1 MFDVSSINQPEMSF
15 VFSECETEDVDIPAE
30 GCLGFSQVEIID
42 ASERTPSV
50 IEILAAVAL
59 APMIAVP
66 AADQPAAL
74 TSAELSTLHELTD
87 LALTE
92 IKTRAGE
99 VTAHDLEVIPEEP
112 NDITLQEE
120 FLIDLK
126 NLPPP
131 PALDDMSTDYIIE
144 NLILKPPDEIV
155 ELVTYIPIVEPPP
168 EIEQETVESEQ
179 TNAKAIALQAGT
191 SSVGEA
197 SQLLDTTHSREQTV
211 LHESIAIEENQSVD
225 EIKSNLAQVVEGNS
239 MSLGIEKPAITE
251 EIPEMLE
258 VQQKVINERWSSGD
272 KNEGFQPE
280 TVIKTNAK
288 VAKEDLTSSDIIAIE
303 TSEAILAKVEAEHLL
318 AEEKRDRS
326 SGERISVLQ
335 PESIVEI
342 EAAVASPDTNN
353 SPSFETKEDGENV
366 AQKDGST
373 DPTKSNL
380 QPESVV
386 ETETQVAKKDLTSS
400 HIIEIATTEESSAI
414 LDVKDTVGQ
423 ETQDPSSEETKSDLQ
438 PESLVG
444 TEKEVA
450 EKDLTLPDV
459 NGPPTS
465 ETTPVTPDVKDTV
478 AKDKQDRFS
487 EETKSDF
494 QPEFVVKDETEVAET
509 DLASPNLNELASNEA
524 IPLAENTVAQHKQDR
539 SSDKTDSQLE
549 SVAKTVIE
557 VTEKDLT
564 SSNIKET
571 ATSEAIPATL
581 EVEDTVAHKTQD
593 RSSDETKSNLQAES
607 VVKTETEAG
616 EKDLTSSDINEPATS
631 KGTPPALD
639 AEDMVGQET
648 QDGSS
653 DETISDIQPES
664 VVKTETE
671 VSDKDLTSSDINEP
685 ESSEPNPV
693 TLEVEDVVA
702 QQKQDRSSDETKSDI
717 RPDSIA
723 KTETEVAQKDLTS
736 SVINEP
742 ASCEATPPTLDAEDT
757 VAQEAQDQASDKTK
771 SNIEAE
777 SVVKAETEVSD
788 KDFISSNI
796 NEPESTV
803 TIPVTLEVEDV
814 VAQQKQDRFSDEMK
828 SDIQSDSI
836 AKTETEV
843 VQKDLT
849 SSDISEPATSEATP
863 PTVDV
868 EAAAAQEKQG
878 RSSDEANLQ
887 PEFVT
892 KTETEVAEKDLTSSD
907 VNELATSE
915 ATEATSDA
923 EGTVAQETQDR
934 SSDET
939 ISDIQPESVLKT
951 ETEVSDKDLTSSDIN
966 EPESSEPI
974 PVTLEV
980 EDMIAQQKQ
989 DRSSDEMKSDIQS
1002 DSIAKTETE
1011 IAQKD
1016 LTSSD
1021 ISEPATSKA
1030 TPPTVDVEAAAAQ
1043 EKQDR
1048 SSDETK
1054 LQPEFV
1060 TKTETEVAEKDLT
1073 SSDVNELPTSEATP
1087 ATLDV
1092 GDTAAQETQDQS
1104 SDERKPDLKP
1114 AVIARAKVISSDV
1127 NNSVT
1132 SETTPATV
1140 EVKSTVEHEEH
1151 VESSD
1156 ETRSDLRLEST
1167 QQTEQKIG
1175 EEYIT
1180 SMGLSGQDKLLE
1192 SISDISVQ
1200 ALELIREEPKLDES
1214 NIASD
1219 LESSEIPILEPPA
1232 GFNEECETN
1241 IAVEEKETNESNVE
1255 KIIKENEEKAS
1266 SEKLLFN
1273 MEEKVKSSETIHST
1287 INQLIST
1294 ENELTFTEKKEA
1306 FEIEQSR
1313 AKTNLN
1319 LHEEL
1324 FSVAEQ
1330 DENLSIKKSRH
1341 PSLGVIECQPTII
1354 ETFAISF
1361 EESTDNA
1368 FTDATTDDNLSRET
1382 SSCSFV
1388 ATQRAKGNEDLE
1400 ESAALKAQDHST
1412 ALSTQHTPQEV
1423 LEKSKAL
1430 IGKPEEESKSSEKE
1444 AMVLLGPLPHEGSK
1458 VGEEAIN
1465 AQNPSTENQQL
1476 NADAQ
1481 VTVEEQSH
1489 EERNVNIEMNAN
1501 SPSPSQ
1507 DEVIPPPVAF
1517 ESEYILTNQSCET
1530 SAENAVKTVNLLA
1543 ENSAIK
1549 NESIPDNI
1557 ESSQASIT
1565 KFETNP
1571 ENLKVIEEKAEES
1584 SQFPQ
1589 EKTIVE
1595 EQAGKLDSTAVS
1607 TEIVVV
1613 PIVDSTMPD
1622 TSQKAATTSTIKS
1635 NEIIPSAD
1643 INSTKEG
1650 HETRQPSEILPCVG
1664 ADIQKNVL
1672 SDSPNISVVVP
1683 AREATTIAS
1692 HVTTPSTEINSASV
1706 NRETSQPAETSPS
1719 AEAVLHKT
1727 VLTDTPDTSVI
1738 ATQDPDTNSA
1748 CNETNRSNEVTSANE
1763 GQKIIQPSGIEKIGN
1778 DENISIALDPEI
1790 IQSCPSLPGLVALNG
1805 TAITEDNVTEPKE
1818 NVLISICNEKIKD
1831 SANSGEEEFVRSTEP
1846 LSTSIKIAIQE
1857 EILTQQGEKTDENSA
1872 NISSIESSEATTLT
1886 SVINVAG
1893 KQTECKNDPIESEIP
1908 TVCCQSSTEPASI
1921 VKDEKTP
1928 IPAKEEIDSTKHLP
1942 KTSSEET
1949 VVSSSELSNSS
1960 ATSVNVEESVV
1971 SETIVNA
1978 FATSNLRALDLEKSS
1993 VEQLST
1999 KKEPQTSLEHAS
2011 MDAIEI
2017 GSANLSKEQA
2027 PEIPIQEQHTLMK
2040 SEISTM
2046 ALIDSGKEHVPDV
2059 LIQEEY
2065 EIQISETPLVDT
2077 SKEQVSEEL
2086 IQGQHTQVKSELNH
2100 EDPKLTV
2107 LTKQETLTFD
2117 QTVSEK
2123 SRMEIIPENITTNVA
2138 HVSLL
2143 QTLNQEH
2150 LETSS
2155 ATTCGNELRDP
2166 SDVINQGQK
2175 SLSQN
2180 QRFDSAEEN
2189 LIKSSIPSADEIL
2202 RKSSDETNENIA
2214 AFTADRAA
2222 IPVQKLDTVKD
2233 ILLSA
2238 EPSVI
2243 AEDLAT
2249 KISEIKLTQTA
2260 TILKEEQS
2268 LQISPKLTMIN
2279 EENSEIAM
2287 GYTIAEISDQPSR
2300 NNALVSENIF
2310 EVGKAE
2316 QSIEAV
2322 TAPNL
2327 EKHYASEEQA
2337 TQNLKEIDIPSG
2349 STESEQK
2356 ELKAPADSIEL
2367 KQEPVVLTICEA
2379 ATNQPLTGLLSQ
2391 FTTDSNTIESVDAID
2406 IIAPPIMFATPDTVT
2421 NKVVEPEKPVN
2432 VPSAPIASNK
2442 FNTKPL
2448 EENALACLSD
2458 SYTIVEPIKVRNSSL
2473 EAKEAHLSTE
2483 STATSTTSDKT
2494 VIEVL
2499 NVKPQQAVE
2508 ACHSIPNEVKKSSV
2522 LDREPAQ
2529 LVTATSY
2536 NLPMSSQ
2543 KLLTNSNPA
2552 ENLNKYRFL
2561 TDVVVSDQLET
2572 VSNGTIKSNE
2582 STEHLY
2588 NINDSGIEA
2597 IVSLENQSQSNLNLV
2612 TISTKVTLETD
2623 KKTFSET
2630 NLKFGVKEKI
2640 FCEEK
2645 KLRIESEK
2653 LLTESYRDSITT
2665 LKPIKAEDIPLMN
2678 RTNVSEEKEE
2688 LDSTLAKE
2696 QLQISATG
2704 SKDIVKKIRDSDSVD
2719 FIASDS
2725 SKSDPLPAKENIQEL
2740 IANALRETAELKS
2753 SSHTST
2759 HITVDVEKE
2768 VSECTITGPEHRP
2781 TSLIN
2786 EETISLAEKNFS
2798 ELTITNRNE
2807 KLAPSSEILEAK
2819 KESLQ
2824 TSASEVLLKPDLNIH
2839 EATAENFV
2847 ERISVVSEIPTLV
2860 SEVLLATGLNV
2871 VRSCKIK
2878 MENFSANQAPI
2889 LASEEP
2895 LAPDINISRNTAP
2908 ETILTTPGQEVSILN
2923 SEALLATGLN
2933 VAKTFASK
2941 PVEENSS
2948 VREIPFR
2955 TSEAFF
2961 APELNVSQT
2970 IAAKTV
2976 NETSSMKEV
2985 SIVNSEVLLCAEL
2998 NISQT
3003 VASEKK
3009 DKTGELPILASE
3021 VRLSPELNGSQTI
3034 ASMPEISC
3042 AEKPNLEEN
3051 NSEIIVTKVE
3061 DTNLAVKKNSLTQIL
3076 SKTES
3081 IDKPDNISMSSFQ
3094 EGENGNKNSSKAH
3107 EKLND
3112 ISPTELRKVASVSPV
3127 AEVDITG
3134 TPITSTEHKPC
3145 VKFKENLTEFAVS
3158 ICNEAESTSSVESQP
3173 ECKVTELNTPN
3184 NLHLLRAVKEKS
3196 IWNEVSAKTDSLSE
3210 STETMEEGLGSTIIK
3225 VTNLVISDNED
3236 VSKSNSLVVDKSEN
3250 VAVDPPEIKASIDSA
3265 ILSQSSTKANV
3276 MNELKTTLATTILQE
3291 SRNESQNQL
3300 KAKGEEIDEKINET
3314 ETKELKTSTSEVLDQ
3329 VTNTYENSQDTF
3341 QAKLQNENSS
3351 TFIEN
3356 KDSEPMLAAVD
3367 PDLCDD
3373 IADDCKES
3381 ISDYYVPMTTSA
3393 ATVRRQFFPSNE
3405 TQEESSSSIG
3415 SSGMVI
3421 NELANT
3427 LRRDETFEVILAEAA
3442 AMEVSVTPTNKLI
3455 ELENAKTGRTVEE
3468 GISVKNLGN
3477 HLVLK
3482 KLRRQA
3488 CVSSDTAPSLEDDS
3502 QESKKI
3508 PTTNALG
3515 SICQQYIQDKRLLAA
3530 LETRRRQT
3538 LLMHRFLSSF
3548 EESPHSSMENELIA
3562 AYQSTVE
3569 LTDANSSRIG
3579 SVECSS
3585 INSEDSSICDCDNSY
3600 LVGER
3605 QHENSF
3611 HIFNNILF
3619 SDQITN
3625 EYCSSNNTPTTD
3637 EEFIEIGLDVEI
3649 EHKQQQ
3655 SQSNHNN
3662 NNNNSNN
3669 TYVRLVN
3676 NNGNAIP
3683 TTTPNTCNKKKNNNG
3698 NNNNNHNKNNI
3709 DHHYHH
3715 YHHNNTTSGR
3725 EASAVE
3731 VTTLKAEQIIIG
3743 QNNKIED
3750 YKDDDIDNQILEREH
3765 VDDMVAVQPKFVP
3778 GTFTI
3783 NTNN

>member
-1 MFDVSSINQPEMSF
+1 
-15 VFSECETEDVDIPAE
+15 
-30 GCLGFSQVEIID
+30 
-42 ASERTPSV
+42 
-50 IEILAAVAL
+50 VA
-59 APMIAVP
+59 
-66 AADQPAAL
+66 
-74 TSAELSTLHELTD
+74 
-87 LALTE
+87 
-92 IKTRAGE
+92 
-99 VTAHDLEVIPEEP
+99 
-112 NDITLQEE
+112 
-120 FLIDLK
+120 
-126 NLPPP
+126 
-131 PALDDMSTDYIIE
+131 
-144 NLILKPPDEIV
+144 
-155 ELVTYIPIVEPPP
+155 
-168 EIEQETVESEQ
+168 
-179 TNAKAIALQAGT
+179 
-191 SSVGEA
+191 
-197 SQLLDTTHSREQTV
+197 
-211 LHESIAIEENQSVD
+211 
-225 EIKSNLAQVVEGNS
+225 
-239 MSLGIEKPAITE
+239 
-251 EIPEMLE
+251 
-258 VQQKVINERWSSGD
+258 
-272 KNEGFQPE
+272 
-280 TVIKTNAK
+280 
-288 VAKEDLTSSDIIAIE
+288 
-303 TSEAILAKVEAEHLL
+303 VEA
-318 AEEKRDRS
+318 
-326 SGERISVLQ
+326 
-335 PESIVEI
+335 
-342 EAAVASPDTNN
+342 AA
-353 SPSFETKEDGENV
+353 
-366 AQKDGST
+366 AQ
-373 DPTKSNL
+373 
-380 QPESVV
+380 E
-386 ETETQVAKKDLTSS
+386 
-400 HIIEIATTEESSAI
+400 
-414 LDVKDTVGQ
+414 
-423 ETQDPSSEETKSDLQ
+423 
-438 PESLVG
+438 
-444 TEKEVA
+444 
-450 EKDLTLPDV
+450 
-459 NGPPTS
+459 
-465 ETTPVTPDVKDTV
+465 
-478 AKDKQDRFS
+478 
-487 EETKSDF
+487 
-494 QPEFVVKDETEVAET
+494 
-509 DLASPNLNELASNEA
+509 
-524 IPLAENTVAQHKQDR
+524 
-539 SSDKTDSQLE
+539 
-549 SVAKTVIE
+549 
-557 VTEKDLT
+557 
-564 SSNIKET
+564 
-571 ATSEAIPATL
+571 
-581 EVEDTVAHKTQD
+581 
-593 RSSDETKSNLQAES
+593 
-607 VVKTETEAG
+607 
-616 EKDLTSSDINEPATS
+616 
-631 KGTPPALD
+631 
-639 AEDMVGQET
+639 
-648 QDGSS
+648 
-653 DETISDIQPES
+653 
-664 VVKTETE
+664 
-671 VSDKDLTSSDINEP
+671 
-685 ESSEPNPV
+685 
-693 TLEVEDVVA
+693 
-702 QQKQDRSSDETKSDI
+702 KQDRSSDETKSDI
-717 RPDSIA
+717 QPESIV
-723 KTETEVAQKDLTS
+723 KTEMEVSDKDITS
-736 SVINEP
+736 TDINEQ
-742 ASCEATPPTLDAEDT
+742 ATNETIEATPEVEGTILKET
-757 VAQEAQDQASDKTK
+757 QDRSSDEKR
-771 SNIEAE
+771 SDLQPE
-777 SVVKAETEVSD
+777 SVAKTETEVSD
-788 KDFISSNI
+788 KDLNSSDI
-796 NEPESTV
+796 NEPESSEL
-803 TIPVTLEVEDV
+803 IPVTLGVEDV

-849 SSDISEPATSEATP
+849 PSDISEPATSEATP

-951 ETEVSDKDLTSSDIN
+951 ETELSDKDLTSSDIN

-1021 ISEPATSKA
+1021 ISEPATSEA

-1241 IAVEEKETNESNVE
+1241 IAVEENETNESNVE
-1255 KIIKENEEKAS
+1255 KIIKENEEKPS

-1313 AKTNLN
+1313 TKTNLN

-1341 PSLGVIECQPTII
+1341 PSLGVIECHPTII

-1368 FTDATTDDNLSRET
+1368 FTDATTDDNVSRET

-1400 ESAALKAQDHST
+1400 ESAALKAQEHST

-1430 IGKPEEESKSSEKE
+1430 IGKPEEESRET
-1444 AMVLLGPLPHEGSK
+1444 MVLLGPLPHEGSK
-1458 VGEEAIN
+1458 VDEEAIN

-1476 NADAQ
+1476 NADAQVKETPQ

-1517 ESEYILTNQSCET
+1517 ESEYILANQSCET
-1530 SAENAVKTVNLLA
+1530 STENAVKTVNLLA

-1549 NESIPDNI
+1549 NESIPGNI

-1571 ENLKVIEEKAEES
+1571 ENLKVIEEKAEET

-1589 EKTIVE
+1589 EKTIVA

-1607 TEIVVV
+1607 TEIVV

-1622 TSQKAATTSTIKS
+1622 TSQKAATTSTITS
-1635 NEIIPSAD
+1635 NEIIPNAD

-1650 HETRQPSEILPCVG
+1650 HETRQLSEILPCVG

-1692 HVTTPSTEINSASV
+1692 HVTTPSTEINSASE
-1706 NRETSQPAETSPS
+1706 NHETSQPAETSPS
-1719 AEAVLHKT
+1719 AEVVLHKT

-1738 ATQDPDTNSA
+1738 ATQDPDTNIV

-1790 IQSCPSLPGLVALNG
+1790 IQSCASLPGLVALNG

-1978 FATSNLRALDLEKSS
+1978 IATSNLRALDLEKSS

-2017 GSANLSKEQA
+2017 GSASLSKEQA

-2086 IQGQHTQVKSELNH
+2086 IQGQHTQVKSKLNH
-2100 EDPKLTV
+2100 EDPKLTE

-2138 HVSLL
+2138 QVSHL

-2155 ATTCGNELRDP
+2155 ATTSGSELKDP

-2202 RKSSDETNENIA
+2202 EKSSDETDENIA

-2279 EENSEIAM
+2279 EENSEMAM

-2349 STESEQK
+2349 STESEQS

-2367 KQEPVVLTICEA
+2367 KQEPVVPTICEA

-2391 FTTDSNTIESVDAID
+2391 FTTDSNTIESVDAVD

-2552 ENLNKYRFL
+2552 ENLNKCRFL

-2572 VSNGTIKSNE
+2572 VSNGTMKSNE

-2819 KESLQ
+2819 RESLQ

-2895 LAPDINISRNTAP
+2895 LVPDINISRNTAP

-2948 VREIPFR
+2948 IREIPFR

-2976 NETSSMKEV
+2976 NETSSMKGV

-3021 VRLSPELNGSQTI
+3021 VRLWPELNGSQTI

-3051 NSEIIVTKVE
+3051 NSQIIVTKVE
-3061 DTNLAVKKNSLTQIL
+3061 DTNLAVKNSLTQIL

-3112 ISPTELRKVASVSPV
+3112 ISPTELRKIASVSPV

-3145 VKFKENLTEFAVS
+3145 VKFKENLAEFAVS

-3291 SRNESQNQL
+3291 YRNESQNQL
-3300 KAKGEEIDEKINET
+3300 EAKEEEIDEKINET
-3314 ETKELKTSTSEVLDQ
+3314 ETKELKTSTSKVLDQ
-3329 VTNTYENSQDTF
+3329 VTNTYENSQDTC

-3488 CVSSDTAPSLEDDS
+3488 CVSSDTAPSLEDES
-3502 QESKKI
+3502 QESKKS

-3662 NNNNSNN
+3662 NNNNINN

-3683 TTTPNTCNKKKNNNG
+3683 TTTPNTCNKKKNNNS
-3698 NNNNNHNKNNI
+3698 NNNNHNKNNI

-3765 VDDMVAVQPKFVP
+3765 IDDMVAVQPKFVP
-3778 GTFTI
+3778 GSIAEREYLKWHNAVDMPNNPYAPEALKKRINGSQERCMDLPNISPGKEANPLEHITKEKLNDETDNKREIEYKRYSRDYYINNVSKSNESPSKSGSAEQYTEVNLTKQATENHIYTDTQRLYNDCHWTLAAPVRRSCSLKLLSHNNSKTNHNRHQTVTRCASSVSQYENTKCFVKNSNTISPLKRRTVSMLSVCSVGSSGRGSKQSLHDSNQHLWSHFEKQLLHKDLKRNSFRATSSTTVDFVLNPLFEGESSQSDGGADNENVNFSNSNLKKCENTHDDQAGDSGVDSCLNGFTGKEI
-3783 NTNN
+3783 KMGTENRKDFDSLLF

>member
-1 MFDVSSINQPEMSF
+1 MPDLSMYMFDVSSINQPEMSF

-288 VAKEDLTSSDIIAIE
+288 VAKEDLTSSDIIATE

-353 SPSFETKEDGENV
+353 SPSFETKEDGDNV

-386 ETETQVAKKDLTSS
+386 ETETQVAEKDLTSS

-444 TEKEVA
+444 TEKEAA

-494 QPEFVVKDETEVAET
+494 QPEFVVKDETEVTET
-509 DLASPNLNELASNEA
+509 DLASPNVNELASNEA

-616 EKDLTSSDINEPATS
+616 EKDLTLSDINEPATS

-803 TIPVTLEVEDV
+803 TIPTTLEVEDAVVRQKQDRPSDGMKSDIDSIVKTETEVVQKDLTSSDINKPPTSEATPPTVAVEAAAAQEKQDRSSDETKSDIQPESIVKTETEVNDKDMTSTDINEQATNETIEATPEVEGTILKETQDRSSDEKRSDLQPESVAKTETEVSDKDLNSSDINEPESSELIPVTLEVEDV
-814 VAQQKQDRFSDEMK
+814 VAQQKQDRFSDGMK

-1011 IAQKD
+1011 IPQKD

-1021 ISEPATSKA
+1021 ISEPATSEA

-1054 LQPEFV
+1054 LQPEFA

-1092 GDTAAQETQDQS
+1092 GDTAAQETQDQP

-1294 ENELTFTEKKEA
+1294 ENELTFTEKKET

-1324 FSVAEQ
+1324 FSVAEK

-1368 FTDATTDDNLSRET
+1368 FTDATTADNLSRET

-1400 ESAALKAQDHST
+1400 ESAALKAQEHST

-1423 LEKSKAL
+1423 LEKAL

-1476 NADAQ
+1476 NADAQAKETPQ

-1607 TEIVVV
+1607 TEIVV

-1692 HVTTPSTEINSASV
+1692 HVTTPSTEINSASE

-1778 DENISIALDPEI
+1778 YENISIALDPEI
-1790 IQSCPSLPGLVALNG
+1790 IQSCASLPGLVALNG

-2046 ALIDSGKEHVPDV
+2046 ALIDSAEREYLKWHNAVDMPNNPYAPEALKKRINGSQERCMDLPNISPGKEANPLEHITKEKLNDETDNKREIEYKRYSRDYYINNVSKSNESPSKSGSAEQYTEGCTTLKATNNSPPPQSNDHQDV
-2059 LIQEEY
+2059 LYKAVPAQVTVADDIGSSIEN
-2065 EIQISETPLVDT
+2065 ISQKSPKSANTSTSDDT
-2077 SKEQVSEEL
+2077 
-2086 IQGQHTQVKSELNH
+2086 
-2100 EDPKLTV
+2100 DTV
-2107 LTKQETLTFD
+2107 RIYDFKKQETIK
-2117 QTVSEK
+2117 VRSEVTPQRSEEEK
-2123 SRMEIIPENITTNVA
+2123 GKENTM
-2138 HVSLL
+2138 
-2143 QTLNQEH
+2143 
-2150 LETSS
+2150 
-2155 ATTCGNELRDP
+2155 P
-2166 SDVINQGQK
+2166 
-2175 SLSQN
+2175 
-2180 QRFDSAEEN
+2180 
-2189 LIKSSIPSADEIL
+2189 
-2202 RKSSDETNENIA
+2202 
-2214 AFTADRAA
+2214 TADRAKQLNFNRSESVGRGSTPSA
-2222 IPVQKLDTVKD
+2222 FKFLQPKRRLIDPSHVMSLDEDERPLVSPMVDKPVIEKEVAEALPSVKALAKAFLLSSSASQTSQTEKPDTKKAKISPPLVQKKSIGPGKLSSRQEADTNEDATITSDLSSLDTDPSIVEITKD
-2233 ILLSA
+2233 
-2238 EPSVI
+2238 
-2243 AEDLAT
+2243 
-2249 KISEIKLTQTA
+2249 
-2260 TILKEEQS
+2260 
-2268 LQISPKLTMIN
+2268 
-2279 EENSEIAM
+2279 
-2287 GYTIAEISDQPSR
+2287 
-2300 NNALVSENIF
+2300 
-2310 EVGKAE
+2310 
-2316 QSIEAV
+2316 
-2322 TAPNL
+2322 
-2327 EKHYASEEQA
+2327 
-2337 TQNLKEIDIPSG
+2337 
-2349 STESEQK
+2349 
-2356 ELKAPADSIEL
+2356 
-2367 KQEPVVLTICEA
+2367 QECEA
-2379 ATNQPLTGLLSQ
+2379 IN
-2391 FTTDSNTIESVDAID
+2391 N
-2406 IIAPPIMFATPDTVT
+2406 
-2421 NKVVEPEKPVN
+2421 
-2432 VPSAPIASNK
+2432 
-2442 FNTKPL
+2442 
-2448 EENALACLSD
+2448 
-2458 SYTIVEPIKVRNSSL
+2458 
-2473 EAKEAHLSTE
+2473 
-2483 STATSTTSDKT
+2483 STATTTT
-2494 VIEVL
+2494 
-2499 NVKPQQAVE
+2499 
-2508 ACHSIPNEVKKSSV
+2508 IPAPS
-2522 LDREPAQ
+2522 A
-2529 LVTATSY
+2529 
-2536 NLPMSSQ
+2536 
-2543 KLLTNSNPA
+2543 
-2552 ENLNKYRFL
+2552 
-2561 TDVVVSDQLET
+2561 
-2572 VSNGTIKSNE
+2572 IKSCPSNTNTVPVRE
-2582 STEHLY
+2582 GVLKN
-2588 NINDSGIEA
+2588 NIAFFE
-2597 IVSLENQSQSNLNLV
+2597 
-2612 TISTKVTLETD
+2612 
-2623 KKTFSET
+2623 
-2630 NLKFGVKEKI
+2630 NLKFK
-2640 FCEEK
+2640 
-2645 KLRIESEK
+2645 
-2653 LLTESYRDSITT
+2653 
-2665 LKPIKAEDIPLMN
+2665 
-2678 RTNVSEEKEE
+2678 
-2688 LDSTLAKE
+2688 
-2696 QLQISATG
+2696 
-2704 SKDIVKKIRDSDSVD
+2704 
-2719 FIASDS
+2719 
-2725 SKSDPLPAKENIQEL
+2725 
-2740 IANALRETAELKS
+2740 
-2753 SSHTST
+2753 
-2759 HITVDVEKE
+2759 
-2768 VSECTITGPEHRP
+2768 
-2781 TSLIN
+2781 
-2786 EETISLAEKNFS
+2786 
-2798 ELTITNRNE
+2798 
-2807 KLAPSSEILEAK
+2807 
-2819 KESLQ
+2819 
-2824 TSASEVLLKPDLNIH
+2824 
-2839 EATAENFV
+2839 
-2847 ERISVVSEIPTLV
+2847 
-2860 SEVLLATGLNV
+2860 
-2871 VRSCKIK
+2871 
-2878 MENFSANQAPI
+2878 
-2889 LASEEP
+2889 
-2895 LAPDINISRNTAP
+2895 
-2908 ETILTTPGQEVSILN
+2908 
-2923 SEALLATGLN
+2923 
-2933 VAKTFASK
+2933 
-2941 PVEENSS
+2941 
-2948 VREIPFR
+2948 
-2955 TSEAFF
+2955 
-2961 APELNVSQT
+2961 
-2970 IAAKTV
+2970 
-2976 NETSSMKEV
+2976 
-2985 SIVNSEVLLCAEL
+2985 
-2998 NISQT
+2998 
-3003 VASEKK
+3003 
-3009 DKTGELPILASE
+3009 
-3021 VRLSPELNGSQTI
+3021 
-3034 ASMPEISC
+3034 
-3042 AEKPNLEEN
+3042 
-3051 NSEIIVTKVE
+3051 
-3061 DTNLAVKKNSLTQIL
+3061 
-3076 SKTES
+3076 
-3081 IDKPDNISMSSFQ
+3081 
-3094 EGENGNKNSSKAH
+3094 
-3107 EKLND
+3107 
-3112 ISPTELRKVASVSPV
+3112 
-3127 AEVDITG
+3127 
-3134 TPITSTEHKPC
+3134 
-3145 VKFKENLTEFAVS
+3145 
-3158 ICNEAESTSSVESQP
+3158 
-3173 ECKVTELNTPN
+3173 
-3184 NLHLLRAVKEKS
+3184 
-3196 IWNEVSAKTDSLSE
+3196 
-3210 STETMEEGLGSTIIK
+3210 
-3225 VTNLVISDNED
+3225 
-3236 VSKSNSLVVDKSEN
+3236 
-3250 VAVDPPEIKASIDSA
+3250 
-3265 ILSQSSTKANV
+3265 
-3276 MNELKTTLATTILQE
+3276 
-3291 SRNESQNQL
+3291 
-3300 KAKGEEIDEKINET
+3300 
-3314 ETKELKTSTSEVLDQ
+3314 
-3329 VTNTYENSQDTF
+3329 
-3341 QAKLQNENSS
+3341 
-3351 TFIEN
+3351 
-3356 KDSEPMLAAVD
+3356 
-3367 PDLCDD
+3367 
-3373 IADDCKES
+3373 
-3381 ISDYYVPMTTSA
+3381 
-3393 ATVRRQFFPSNE
+3393 
-3405 TQEESSSSIG
+3405 
-3415 SSGMVI
+3415 
-3421 NELANT
+3421 
-3427 LRRDETFEVILAEAA
+3427 
-3442 AMEVSVTPTNKLI
+3442 
-3455 ELENAKTGRTVEE
+3455 
-3468 GISVKNLGN
+3468 
-3477 HLVLK
+3477 
-3482 KLRRQA
+3482 
-3488 CVSSDTAPSLEDDS
+3488 
-3502 QESKKI
+3502 
-3508 PTTNALG
+3508 
-3515 SICQQYIQDKRLLAA
+3515 
-3530 LETRRRQT
+3530 
-3538 LLMHRFLSSF
+3538 
-3548 EESPHSSMENELIA
+3548 
-3562 AYQSTVE
+3562 
-3569 LTDANSSRIG
+3569 
-3579 SVECSS
+3579 
-3585 INSEDSSICDCDNSY
+3585 
-3600 LVGER
+3600 
-3605 QHENSF
+3605 
-3611 HIFNNILF
+3611 
-3619 SDQITN
+3619 
-3625 EYCSSNNTPTTD
+3625 
-3637 EEFIEIGLDVEI
+3637 
-3649 EHKQQQ
+3649 
-3655 SQSNHNN
+3655 
-3662 NNNNSNN
+3662 
-3669 TYVRLVN
+3669 
-3676 NNGNAIP
+3676 
-3683 TTTPNTCNKKKNNNG
+3683 
-3698 NNNNNHNKNNI
+3698 
-3709 DHHYHH
+3709 
-3715 YHHNNTTSGR
+3715 
-3725 EASAVE
+3725 
-3731 VTTLKAEQIIIG
+3731 
-3743 QNNKIED
+3743 
-3750 YKDDDIDNQILEREH
+3750 
-3765 VDDMVAVQPKFVP
+3765 
-3778 GTFTI
+3778 
-3783 NTNN
+3783 

>member
-1 MFDVSSINQPEMSF
+1 MPDLSMYMFDVSSINQPEMSF

-288 VAKEDLTSSDIIAIE
+288 VAKEDLTSSDIIATE

-335 PESIVEI
+335 PES
-342 EAAVASPDTNN
+342 
-353 SPSFETKEDGENV
+353 
-366 AQKDGST
+366 
-373 DPTKSNL
+373 
-380 QPESVV
+380 
-386 ETETQVAKKDLTSS
+386 
-400 HIIEIATTEESSAI
+400 
-414 LDVKDTVGQ
+414 
-423 ETQDPSSEETKSDLQ
+423 
-438 PESLVG
+438 LVG
-444 TEKEVA
+444 TEKEAA

-494 QPEFVVKDETEVAET
+494 QPEFVVKDETEVTET
-509 DLASPNLNELASNEA
+509 DLASPNVNELASNEA

-788 KDFISSNI
+788 KDLNSSNI

-803 TIPVTLEVEDV
+803 TIPTTLEVEDAVVRQKQDRPSDGMKSDIDSIVKTETEVVQKDLTSSDINKPPTSEATPPTVAVEAAAAQEKQDRSSDETKSDIQPESIVKTETEVNDKDMNSTDINEQATNETIEATPEVEGTILKETQDRSSDEKRSDLQPESVAKTETEVSDKDLNSSDINEPESSELIPVTLEVEDV
-814 VAQQKQDRFSDEMK
+814 VAQQKQDRFSDGMK

-1021 ISEPATSKA
+1021 ISEPATSEA

-1175 EEYIT
+1175 DEYIT

-1306 FEIEQSR
+1306 FENEQSR
-1313 AKTNLN
+1313 AKINLN

-1400 ESAALKAQDHST
+1400 ESAALKAQEHST
-1412 ALSTQHTPQEV
+1412 ALYTQHTPQEV

-1476 NADAQ
+1476 NADAQAKETPQ

-1607 TEIVVV
+1607 TEIVV

-1692 HVTTPSTEINSASV
+1692 HVTTPSTEINSASE

-1790 IQSCPSLPGLVALNG
+1790 IQSCASLPGLVALNG

-2046 ALIDSGKEHVPDV
+2046 ALIDSAEREYLKWHNAVDMPNNPYAPEALKKRINGSQERCMDLPNISPGKEANPLEHITKEKLNDETDNKREIEYKRYSRDYYINNVSKSNESPSKSGSAEQYTEGCTTLKATNNSPPPQSNDHQEVLYKAVPAQVTVADD
-2059 LIQEEY
+2059 IGSSIEN
-2065 EIQISETPLVDT
+2065 ISQKSPKSANTSTSDDT
-2077 SKEQVSEEL
+2077 
-2086 IQGQHTQVKSELNH
+2086 
-2100 EDPKLTV
+2100 DTV
-2107 LTKQETLTFD
+2107 RIYDFKKQETIK
-2117 QTVSEK
+2117 VRSEVTPQRSEEEK
-2123 SRMEIIPENITTNVA
+2123 DKENA
-2138 HVSLL
+2138 M
-2143 QTLNQEH
+2143 
-2150 LETSS
+2150 
-2155 ATTCGNELRDP
+2155 P
-2166 SDVINQGQK
+2166 
-2175 SLSQN
+2175 
-2180 QRFDSAEEN
+2180 
-2189 LIKSSIPSADEIL
+2189 
-2202 RKSSDETNENIA
+2202 
-2214 AFTADRAA
+2214 TADRAKQLNFNRSESVGRGSTPSA
-2222 IPVQKLDTVKD
+2222 FKFLQPKRRLIDPSHVMSLDEDERPLVSPMVDKPVIEKEVAEALPSVKALAKAFLLSSSASQTSQTEKPDTKKAKISPPLVQKKSIGPGKLSSRQEADTNEDATITSDLSSLDTDPSIVEITKD
-2233 ILLSA
+2233 
-2238 EPSVI
+2238 
-2243 AEDLAT
+2243 
-2249 KISEIKLTQTA
+2249 
-2260 TILKEEQS
+2260 
-2268 LQISPKLTMIN
+2268 
-2279 EENSEIAM
+2279 
-2287 GYTIAEISDQPSR
+2287 
-2300 NNALVSENIF
+2300 
-2310 EVGKAE
+2310 
-2316 QSIEAV
+2316 
-2322 TAPNL
+2322 
-2327 EKHYASEEQA
+2327 
-2337 TQNLKEIDIPSG
+2337 
-2349 STESEQK
+2349 
-2356 ELKAPADSIEL
+2356 
-2367 KQEPVVLTICEA
+2367 QECEA
-2379 ATNQPLTGLLSQ
+2379 IN
-2391 FTTDSNTIESVDAID
+2391 N
-2406 IIAPPIMFATPDTVT
+2406 
-2421 NKVVEPEKPVN
+2421 
-2432 VPSAPIASNK
+2432 
-2442 FNTKPL
+2442 
-2448 EENALACLSD
+2448 
-2458 SYTIVEPIKVRNSSL
+2458 
-2473 EAKEAHLSTE
+2473 
-2483 STATSTTSDKT
+2483 STATTTT
-2494 VIEVL
+2494 
-2499 NVKPQQAVE
+2499 
-2508 ACHSIPNEVKKSSV
+2508 IPAPS
-2522 LDREPAQ
+2522 A
-2529 LVTATSY
+2529 
-2536 NLPMSSQ
+2536 
-2543 KLLTNSNPA
+2543 
-2552 ENLNKYRFL
+2552 
-2561 TDVVVSDQLET
+2561 
-2572 VSNGTIKSNE
+2572 IKSCPSNTNTVPVRE
-2582 STEHLY
+2582 GVLKN
-2588 NINDSGIEA
+2588 NIAFFE
-2597 IVSLENQSQSNLNLV
+2597 
-2612 TISTKVTLETD
+2612 
-2623 KKTFSET
+2623 
-2630 NLKFGVKEKI
+2630 NLKFK
-2640 FCEEK
+2640 
-2645 KLRIESEK
+2645 
-2653 LLTESYRDSITT
+2653 
-2665 LKPIKAEDIPLMN
+2665 
-2678 RTNVSEEKEE
+2678 
-2688 LDSTLAKE
+2688 
-2696 QLQISATG
+2696 
-2704 SKDIVKKIRDSDSVD
+2704 
-2719 FIASDS
+2719 
-2725 SKSDPLPAKENIQEL
+2725 
-2740 IANALRETAELKS
+2740 
-2753 SSHTST
+2753 
-2759 HITVDVEKE
+2759 
-2768 VSECTITGPEHRP
+2768 
-2781 TSLIN
+2781 
-2786 EETISLAEKNFS
+2786 
-2798 ELTITNRNE
+2798 
-2807 KLAPSSEILEAK
+2807 
-2819 KESLQ
+2819 
-2824 TSASEVLLKPDLNIH
+2824 
-2839 EATAENFV
+2839 
-2847 ERISVVSEIPTLV
+2847 
-2860 SEVLLATGLNV
+2860 
-2871 VRSCKIK
+2871 
-2878 MENFSANQAPI
+2878 
-2889 LASEEP
+2889 
-2895 LAPDINISRNTAP
+2895 
-2908 ETILTTPGQEVSILN
+2908 
-2923 SEALLATGLN
+2923 
-2933 VAKTFASK
+2933 
-2941 PVEENSS
+2941 
-2948 VREIPFR
+2948 
-2955 TSEAFF
+2955 
-2961 APELNVSQT
+2961 
-2970 IAAKTV
+2970 
-2976 NETSSMKEV
+2976 
-2985 SIVNSEVLLCAEL
+2985 
-2998 NISQT
+2998 
-3003 VASEKK
+3003 
-3009 DKTGELPILASE
+3009 
-3021 VRLSPELNGSQTI
+3021 
-3034 ASMPEISC
+3034 
-3042 AEKPNLEEN
+3042 
-3051 NSEIIVTKVE
+3051 
-3061 DTNLAVKKNSLTQIL
+3061 
-3076 SKTES
+3076 
-3081 IDKPDNISMSSFQ
+3081 
-3094 EGENGNKNSSKAH
+3094 
-3107 EKLND
+3107 
-3112 ISPTELRKVASVSPV
+3112 
-3127 AEVDITG
+3127 
-3134 TPITSTEHKPC
+3134 
-3145 VKFKENLTEFAVS
+3145 
-3158 ICNEAESTSSVESQP
+3158 
-3173 ECKVTELNTPN
+3173 
-3184 NLHLLRAVKEKS
+3184 
-3196 IWNEVSAKTDSLSE
+3196 
-3210 STETMEEGLGSTIIK
+3210 
-3225 VTNLVISDNED
+3225 
-3236 VSKSNSLVVDKSEN
+3236 
-3250 VAVDPPEIKASIDSA
+3250 
-3265 ILSQSSTKANV
+3265 
-3276 MNELKTTLATTILQE
+3276 
-3291 SRNESQNQL
+3291 
-3300 KAKGEEIDEKINET
+3300 
-3314 ETKELKTSTSEVLDQ
+3314 
-3329 VTNTYENSQDTF
+3329 
-3341 QAKLQNENSS
+3341 
-3351 TFIEN
+3351 
-3356 KDSEPMLAAVD
+3356 
-3367 PDLCDD
+3367 
-3373 IADDCKES
+3373 
-3381 ISDYYVPMTTSA
+3381 
-3393 ATVRRQFFPSNE
+3393 
-3405 TQEESSSSIG
+3405 
-3415 SSGMVI
+3415 
-3421 NELANT
+3421 
-3427 LRRDETFEVILAEAA
+3427 
-3442 AMEVSVTPTNKLI
+3442 
-3455 ELENAKTGRTVEE
+3455 
-3468 GISVKNLGN
+3468 
-3477 HLVLK
+3477 
-3482 KLRRQA
+3482 
-3488 CVSSDTAPSLEDDS
+3488 
-3502 QESKKI
+3502 
-3508 PTTNALG
+3508 
-3515 SICQQYIQDKRLLAA
+3515 
-3530 LETRRRQT
+3530 
-3538 LLMHRFLSSF
+3538 
-3548 EESPHSSMENELIA
+3548 
-3562 AYQSTVE
+3562 
-3569 LTDANSSRIG
+3569 
-3579 SVECSS
+3579 
-3585 INSEDSSICDCDNSY
+3585 
-3600 LVGER
+3600 
-3605 QHENSF
+3605 
-3611 HIFNNILF
+3611 
-3619 SDQITN
+3619 
-3625 EYCSSNNTPTTD
+3625 
-3637 EEFIEIGLDVEI
+3637 
-3649 EHKQQQ
+3649 
-3655 SQSNHNN
+3655 
-3662 NNNNSNN
+3662 
-3669 TYVRLVN
+3669 
-3676 NNGNAIP
+3676 
-3683 TTTPNTCNKKKNNNG
+3683 
-3698 NNNNNHNKNNI
+3698 
-3709 DHHYHH
+3709 
-3715 YHHNNTTSGR
+3715 
-3725 EASAVE
+3725 
-3731 VTTLKAEQIIIG
+3731 
-3743 QNNKIED
+3743 
-3750 YKDDDIDNQILEREH
+3750 
-3765 VDDMVAVQPKFVP
+3765 
-3778 GTFTI
+3778 
-3783 NTNN
+3783 

>member
-1 MFDVSSINQPEMSF
+1 MLECSFDSGIAGVNIVDNQNMLLHKRIQQFQRILLALERDREHFYILRQRLSKLNERNRKKSLDERHFCNVCCTEINPEDVKSF
-15 VFSECETEDVDIPAE
+15 VKCWLCLKSTCRSFKCANWLPKVALWECDLCQKSKESMAQTSSWVAEQFSFNEDKLVYPLRARSEIFIPINECNDNTINFDSVSQIGANSTIITAEQKLKIREYVEEIVSKLLGGNLDTISVNQLSKSENYLSPPKSVEQNGTILSNGDITTKRNYNQNNADFGDISEARLRQMIQKIIAETMSMPPLTMNHAVSEVALDRPSKTSAKHTFKNGYRHRTEHYFEPKIYQDLLATAVLNKIVDTQGNNRIISESTPDLSQSNQSNDMDQNYNVENQSTSSGSSVEPRSDCSYSEMDRILNNQINKPAESPLDPGRESTMSDYLAGHMVPLPDLSNVPTESEEDDFVSITSSAKGEGTWEHNWLFKKKHSSLGGSGTTATILIPIPKEDVRAQIGDKATDEVSDLSELGSETDDSSSGLLSTKMDPLNDRLLNKHIIGGQNSKSVLDELIESSSVPINNLPSEQDETYTDTLNEHVVDAPPKNEAINDEINKIETIDSETERKPSTECETEDVDIPAE

-2046 ALIDSGKEHVPDV
+2046 ALIDSGSIAEREYLKWHNAVDMPNNPYAPEALKKRINGSQERCMDLPNISPGKEANPLEHITKQKLNDETDNKREIEYKRYSRDYYINNVSKSNESPSKSGSAEQYTEGCTTLKATNNSPPPQSNDHQDV
-2059 LIQEEY
+2059 LYKAVPAQVTVADDIGSSIEN
-2065 EIQISETPLVDT
+2065 ISQKSPKSANTSTSDDT
-2077 SKEQVSEEL
+2077 
-2086 IQGQHTQVKSELNH
+2086 
-2100 EDPKLTV
+2100 DTV
-2107 LTKQETLTFD
+2107 RIYDFKKQETIK
-2117 QTVSEK
+2117 VRSEVTPQRSEEEK
-2123 SRMEIIPENITTNVA
+2123 GKENA
-2138 HVSLL
+2138 M
-2143 QTLNQEH
+2143 
-2150 LETSS
+2150 
-2155 ATTCGNELRDP
+2155 P
-2166 SDVINQGQK
+2166 
-2175 SLSQN
+2175 
-2180 QRFDSAEEN
+2180 
-2189 LIKSSIPSADEIL
+2189 
-2202 RKSSDETNENIA
+2202 
-2214 AFTADRAA
+2214 TADRAKQLNFNRSESVGRGSTPSA
-2222 IPVQKLDTVKD
+2222 FKFLQPKRRLIDPSHVMSLDEDERPLVSPMVDKPVIEKEVAEALPSVKALAKAFLLSSSASQTSQTEKPDTKKAKISPPLVQKKSIGPGKLSSRQEADTNEDATITSDLSSLDTDPSIVEITKD
-2233 ILLSA
+2233 
-2238 EPSVI
+2238 
-2243 AEDLAT
+2243 
-2249 KISEIKLTQTA
+2249 
-2260 TILKEEQS
+2260 
-2268 LQISPKLTMIN
+2268 
-2279 EENSEIAM
+2279 
-2287 GYTIAEISDQPSR
+2287 
-2300 NNALVSENIF
+2300 
-2310 EVGKAE
+2310 
-2316 QSIEAV
+2316 
-2322 TAPNL
+2322 
-2327 EKHYASEEQA
+2327 
-2337 TQNLKEIDIPSG
+2337 
-2349 STESEQK
+2349 
-2356 ELKAPADSIEL
+2356 
-2367 KQEPVVLTICEA
+2367 QECEA
-2379 ATNQPLTGLLSQ
+2379 IN
-2391 FTTDSNTIESVDAID
+2391 N
-2406 IIAPPIMFATPDTVT
+2406 
-2421 NKVVEPEKPVN
+2421 
-2432 VPSAPIASNK
+2432 
-2442 FNTKPL
+2442 
-2448 EENALACLSD
+2448 
-2458 SYTIVEPIKVRNSSL
+2458 
-2473 EAKEAHLSTE
+2473 
-2483 STATSTTSDKT
+2483 STATTTT
-2494 VIEVL
+2494 
-2499 NVKPQQAVE
+2499 
-2508 ACHSIPNEVKKSSV
+2508 IPAPS
-2522 LDREPAQ
+2522 A
-2529 LVTATSY
+2529 
-2536 NLPMSSQ
+2536 
-2543 KLLTNSNPA
+2543 
-2552 ENLNKYRFL
+2552 
-2561 TDVVVSDQLET
+2561 
-2572 VSNGTIKSNE
+2572 IKSCPSNTNTVPVRE
-2582 STEHLY
+2582 GVLKN
-2588 NINDSGIEA
+2588 NIAFFE
-2597 IVSLENQSQSNLNLV
+2597 
-2612 TISTKVTLETD
+2612 
-2623 KKTFSET
+2623 
-2630 NLKFGVKEKI
+2630 NLKFK
-2640 FCEEK
+2640 
-2645 KLRIESEK
+2645 
-2653 LLTESYRDSITT
+2653 
-2665 LKPIKAEDIPLMN
+2665 
-2678 RTNVSEEKEE
+2678 
-2688 LDSTLAKE
+2688 
-2696 QLQISATG
+2696 
-2704 SKDIVKKIRDSDSVD
+2704 
-2719 FIASDS
+2719 
-2725 SKSDPLPAKENIQEL
+2725 
-2740 IANALRETAELKS
+2740 
-2753 SSHTST
+2753 
-2759 HITVDVEKE
+2759 
-2768 VSECTITGPEHRP
+2768 
-2781 TSLIN
+2781 
-2786 EETISLAEKNFS
+2786 
-2798 ELTITNRNE
+2798 
-2807 KLAPSSEILEAK
+2807 
-2819 KESLQ
+2819 
-2824 TSASEVLLKPDLNIH
+2824 
-2839 EATAENFV
+2839 
-2847 ERISVVSEIPTLV
+2847 
-2860 SEVLLATGLNV
+2860 
-2871 VRSCKIK
+2871 
-2878 MENFSANQAPI
+2878 
-2889 LASEEP
+2889 
-2895 LAPDINISRNTAP
+2895 
-2908 ETILTTPGQEVSILN
+2908 
-2923 SEALLATGLN
+2923 
-2933 VAKTFASK
+2933 
-2941 PVEENSS
+2941 
-2948 VREIPFR
+2948 
-2955 TSEAFF
+2955 
-2961 APELNVSQT
+2961 
-2970 IAAKTV
+2970 
-2976 NETSSMKEV
+2976 
-2985 SIVNSEVLLCAEL
+2985 
-2998 NISQT
+2998 
-3003 VASEKK
+3003 
-3009 DKTGELPILASE
+3009 
-3021 VRLSPELNGSQTI
+3021 
-3034 ASMPEISC
+3034 
-3042 AEKPNLEEN
+3042 
-3051 NSEIIVTKVE
+3051 
-3061 DTNLAVKKNSLTQIL
+3061 
-3076 SKTES
+3076 
-3081 IDKPDNISMSSFQ
+3081 
-3094 EGENGNKNSSKAH
+3094 
-3107 EKLND
+3107 
-3112 ISPTELRKVASVSPV
+3112 
-3127 AEVDITG
+3127 
-3134 TPITSTEHKPC
+3134 
-3145 VKFKENLTEFAVS
+3145 
-3158 ICNEAESTSSVESQP
+3158 
-3173 ECKVTELNTPN
+3173 
-3184 NLHLLRAVKEKS
+3184 
-3196 IWNEVSAKTDSLSE
+3196 
-3210 STETMEEGLGSTIIK
+3210 
-3225 VTNLVISDNED
+3225 
-3236 VSKSNSLVVDKSEN
+3236 
-3250 VAVDPPEIKASIDSA
+3250 
-3265 ILSQSSTKANV
+3265 
-3276 MNELKTTLATTILQE
+3276 
-3291 SRNESQNQL
+3291 
-3300 KAKGEEIDEKINET
+3300 
-3314 ETKELKTSTSEVLDQ
+3314 
-3329 VTNTYENSQDTF
+3329 
-3341 QAKLQNENSS
+3341 
-3351 TFIEN
+3351 
-3356 KDSEPMLAAVD
+3356 
-3367 PDLCDD
+3367 
-3373 IADDCKES
+3373 
-3381 ISDYYVPMTTSA
+3381 
-3393 ATVRRQFFPSNE
+3393 
-3405 TQEESSSSIG
+3405 
-3415 SSGMVI
+3415 
-3421 NELANT
+3421 
-3427 LRRDETFEVILAEAA
+3427 
-3442 AMEVSVTPTNKLI
+3442 
-3455 ELENAKTGRTVEE
+3455 
-3468 GISVKNLGN
+3468 
-3477 HLVLK
+3477 
-3482 KLRRQA
+3482 
-3488 CVSSDTAPSLEDDS
+3488 
-3502 QESKKI
+3502 
-3508 PTTNALG
+3508 
-3515 SICQQYIQDKRLLAA
+3515 
-3530 LETRRRQT
+3530 
-3538 LLMHRFLSSF
+3538 
-3548 EESPHSSMENELIA
+3548 
-3562 AYQSTVE
+3562 
-3569 LTDANSSRIG
+3569 
-3579 SVECSS
+3579 
-3585 INSEDSSICDCDNSY
+3585 
-3600 LVGER
+3600 
-3605 QHENSF
+3605 
-3611 HIFNNILF
+3611 
-3619 SDQITN
+3619 
-3625 EYCSSNNTPTTD
+3625 
-3637 EEFIEIGLDVEI
+3637 
-3649 EHKQQQ
+3649 
-3655 SQSNHNN
+3655 
-3662 NNNNSNN
+3662 
-3669 TYVRLVN
+3669 
-3676 NNGNAIP
+3676 
-3683 TTTPNTCNKKKNNNG
+3683 
-3698 NNNNNHNKNNI
+3698 
-3709 DHHYHH
+3709 
-3715 YHHNNTTSGR
+3715 
-3725 EASAVE
+3725 
-3731 VTTLKAEQIIIG
+3731 
-3743 QNNKIED
+3743 
-3750 YKDDDIDNQILEREH
+3750 
-3765 VDDMVAVQPKFVP
+3765 
-3778 GTFTI
+3778 
-3783 NTNN
+3783 

>member
-1 MFDVSSINQPEMSF
+1 MDFFVGLLTGVFAIIVSLAFFVQHVLRLKLDLSPPKSVEQNGTILSNGDITTKRNYNQNNADFGDISEARLRQMIQKIIAETMSMPPLTMNHAVSEVALDRPSKTSAKHTFKNGYRHRTEHYFEPKIYQDLLATAVLNKIVDTQGNNRIISESTPDLSQSNQSNDMDQNYNVENQSTSSGSSVEPRSDCSYNEMDRILNNQINKPAESPLDPGRESTMSDYLAGHMVPLPDLSNVPTESEEDDFVSITSSAKGEGTWEHNWLFKKKHSSLGGSGTTATILIPIPKEDVRAQIGDKATDEVSDLSELGSETDDSSSGLLSTKMDPLNDRLLNKHIIGGQNSKSVLDELIESSSVPINNLPSEQDETYTDTLNEHVVDAPPKNEAINDEINKIETMDSETERKP
-15 VFSECETEDVDIPAE
+15 STECETEDVDIPAE

-288 VAKEDLTSSDIIAIE
+288 VAKEDLTSSDIIATE

-335 PESIVEI
+335 PES
-342 EAAVASPDTNN
+342 
-353 SPSFETKEDGENV
+353 
-366 AQKDGST
+366 
-373 DPTKSNL
+373 
-380 QPESVV
+380 
-386 ETETQVAKKDLTSS
+386 
-400 HIIEIATTEESSAI
+400 
-414 LDVKDTVGQ
+414 
-423 ETQDPSSEETKSDLQ
+423 
-438 PESLVG
+438 LVG
-444 TEKEVA
+444 TEKEAA

-494 QPEFVVKDETEVAET
+494 QPEFVVKDETEVTET
-509 DLASPNLNELASNEA
+509 DLASPNVNELASNEA

-788 KDFISSNI
+788 KDLNSSNI

-803 TIPVTLEVEDV
+803 TIPTTLEVEDAVVRQKQDRPSDGMKSDIDSIVKTETEVVQKDLTSSDINKPPTSEATPPTVAVEAAAAQEKQDRSSDETKSDIQPESIVKTETEVNDKDMNSTDINEQATNETIEATPEVEGTILKETQDRSSDEKRSDLQPESVAKTETEVSDKDLNSSDINEPESSELIPVTLEVEDV
-814 VAQQKQDRFSDEMK
+814 VAQQKQDRFSDGMK

-1021 ISEPATSKA
+1021 ISEPATSEA

-1175 EEYIT
+1175 DEYIT

-1306 FEIEQSR
+1306 FENEQSR
-1313 AKTNLN
+1313 AKINLN

-1400 ESAALKAQDHST
+1400 ESAALKAQEHST
-1412 ALSTQHTPQEV
+1412 ALYTQHTPQEV

-1476 NADAQ
+1476 NADAQAKETPQ

-1607 TEIVVV
+1607 TEIVV

-1692 HVTTPSTEINSASV
+1692 HVTTPSTEINSASE

-1790 IQSCPSLPGLVALNG
+1790 IQSCASLPGLVALNG

-2046 ALIDSGKEHVPDV
+2046 ALIDSAEREYLKWHNAVDMPNNPYAPEALKKRINGSQERCMDLPNISPGKEANPLEHITKEKLNDETDNKREIEYKRYSRDYYINNVSKSNESPSKSGSAEQYTEGCTTLKATNNSPPPQSNDHQEVLYKAVPAQVTVADD
-2059 LIQEEY
+2059 IGSSIEN
-2065 EIQISETPLVDT
+2065 ISQKSPKSANTSTSDDT
-2077 SKEQVSEEL
+2077 
-2086 IQGQHTQVKSELNH
+2086 
-2100 EDPKLTV
+2100 DTV
-2107 LTKQETLTFD
+2107 RIYDFKKQETIK
-2117 QTVSEK
+2117 VRSEVTPQRSEEEK
-2123 SRMEIIPENITTNVA
+2123 DKENA
-2138 HVSLL
+2138 M
-2143 QTLNQEH
+2143 
-2150 LETSS
+2150 
-2155 ATTCGNELRDP
+2155 P
-2166 SDVINQGQK
+2166 
-2175 SLSQN
+2175 
-2180 QRFDSAEEN
+2180 
-2189 LIKSSIPSADEIL
+2189 
-2202 RKSSDETNENIA
+2202 
-2214 AFTADRAA
+2214 TADRAKQLNFNRSESVGRGSTPSA
-2222 IPVQKLDTVKD
+2222 FKFLQPKRRLIDPSHVMSLDEDERPLVSPMVDKPVIEKEVAEALPSVKALAKAFLLSSSASQTSQTEKPDTKKAKISPPLVQKKSIGPGKLSSRQEADTNEDATITSDLSSLDTDPSIVEITKD
-2233 ILLSA
+2233 
-2238 EPSVI
+2238 
-2243 AEDLAT
+2243 
-2249 KISEIKLTQTA
+2249 
-2260 TILKEEQS
+2260 
-2268 LQISPKLTMIN
+2268 
-2279 EENSEIAM
+2279 
-2287 GYTIAEISDQPSR
+2287 
-2300 NNALVSENIF
+2300 
-2310 EVGKAE
+2310 
-2316 QSIEAV
+2316 
-2322 TAPNL
+2322 
-2327 EKHYASEEQA
+2327 
-2337 TQNLKEIDIPSG
+2337 
-2349 STESEQK
+2349 
-2356 ELKAPADSIEL
+2356 
-2367 KQEPVVLTICEA
+2367 QECEA
-2379 ATNQPLTGLLSQ
+2379 IN
-2391 FTTDSNTIESVDAID
+2391 N
-2406 IIAPPIMFATPDTVT
+2406 
-2421 NKVVEPEKPVN
+2421 
-2432 VPSAPIASNK
+2432 
-2442 FNTKPL
+2442 
-2448 EENALACLSD
+2448 
-2458 SYTIVEPIKVRNSSL
+2458 
-2473 EAKEAHLSTE
+2473 
-2483 STATSTTSDKT
+2483 STATTTT
-2494 VIEVL
+2494 
-2499 NVKPQQAVE
+2499 
-2508 ACHSIPNEVKKSSV
+2508 IPAPS
-2522 LDREPAQ
+2522 A
-2529 LVTATSY
+2529 
-2536 NLPMSSQ
+2536 
-2543 KLLTNSNPA
+2543 
-2552 ENLNKYRFL
+2552 
-2561 TDVVVSDQLET
+2561 
-2572 VSNGTIKSNE
+2572 IKSCPSNTNTVPVRE
-2582 STEHLY
+2582 GVLKN
-2588 NINDSGIEA
+2588 NIAFFE
-2597 IVSLENQSQSNLNLV
+2597 
-2612 TISTKVTLETD
+2612 
-2623 KKTFSET
+2623 
-2630 NLKFGVKEKI
+2630 NLKFK
-2640 FCEEK
+2640 
-2645 KLRIESEK
+2645 
-2653 LLTESYRDSITT
+2653 
-2665 LKPIKAEDIPLMN
+2665 
-2678 RTNVSEEKEE
+2678 
-2688 LDSTLAKE
+2688 
-2696 QLQISATG
+2696 
-2704 SKDIVKKIRDSDSVD
+2704 
-2719 FIASDS
+2719 
-2725 SKSDPLPAKENIQEL
+2725 
-2740 IANALRETAELKS
+2740 
-2753 SSHTST
+2753 
-2759 HITVDVEKE
+2759 
-2768 VSECTITGPEHRP
+2768 
-2781 TSLIN
+2781 
-2786 EETISLAEKNFS
+2786 
-2798 ELTITNRNE
+2798 
-2807 KLAPSSEILEAK
+2807 
-2819 KESLQ
+2819 
-2824 TSASEVLLKPDLNIH
+2824 
-2839 EATAENFV
+2839 
-2847 ERISVVSEIPTLV
+2847 
-2860 SEVLLATGLNV
+2860 
-2871 VRSCKIK
+2871 
-2878 MENFSANQAPI
+2878 
-2889 LASEEP
+2889 
-2895 LAPDINISRNTAP
+2895 
-2908 ETILTTPGQEVSILN
+2908 
-2923 SEALLATGLN
+2923 
-2933 VAKTFASK
+2933 
-2941 PVEENSS
+2941 
-2948 VREIPFR
+2948 
-2955 TSEAFF
+2955 
-2961 APELNVSQT
+2961 
-2970 IAAKTV
+2970 
-2976 NETSSMKEV
+2976 
-2985 SIVNSEVLLCAEL
+2985 
-2998 NISQT
+2998 
-3003 VASEKK
+3003 
-3009 DKTGELPILASE
+3009 
-3021 VRLSPELNGSQTI
+3021 
-3034 ASMPEISC
+3034 
-3042 AEKPNLEEN
+3042 
-3051 NSEIIVTKVE
+3051 
-3061 DTNLAVKKNSLTQIL
+3061 
-3076 SKTES
+3076 
-3081 IDKPDNISMSSFQ
+3081 
-3094 EGENGNKNSSKAH
+3094 
-3107 EKLND
+3107 
-3112 ISPTELRKVASVSPV
+3112 
-3127 AEVDITG
+3127 
-3134 TPITSTEHKPC
+3134 
-3145 VKFKENLTEFAVS
+3145 
-3158 ICNEAESTSSVESQP
+3158 
-3173 ECKVTELNTPN
+3173 
-3184 NLHLLRAVKEKS
+3184 
-3196 IWNEVSAKTDSLSE
+3196 
-3210 STETMEEGLGSTIIK
+3210 
-3225 VTNLVISDNED
+3225 
-3236 VSKSNSLVVDKSEN
+3236 
-3250 VAVDPPEIKASIDSA
+3250 
-3265 ILSQSSTKANV
+3265 
-3276 MNELKTTLATTILQE
+3276 
-3291 SRNESQNQL
+3291 
-3300 KAKGEEIDEKINET
+3300 
-3314 ETKELKTSTSEVLDQ
+3314 
-3329 VTNTYENSQDTF
+3329 
-3341 QAKLQNENSS
+3341 
-3351 TFIEN
+3351 
-3356 KDSEPMLAAVD
+3356 
-3367 PDLCDD
+3367 
-3373 IADDCKES
+3373 
-3381 ISDYYVPMTTSA
+3381 
-3393 ATVRRQFFPSNE
+3393 
-3405 TQEESSSSIG
+3405 
-3415 SSGMVI
+3415 
-3421 NELANT
+3421 
-3427 LRRDETFEVILAEAA
+3427 
-3442 AMEVSVTPTNKLI
+3442 
-3455 ELENAKTGRTVEE
+3455 
-3468 GISVKNLGN
+3468 
-3477 HLVLK
+3477 
-3482 KLRRQA
+3482 
-3488 CVSSDTAPSLEDDS
+3488 
-3502 QESKKI
+3502 
-3508 PTTNALG
+3508 
-3515 SICQQYIQDKRLLAA
+3515 
-3530 LETRRRQT
+3530 
-3538 LLMHRFLSSF
+3538 
-3548 EESPHSSMENELIA
+3548 
-3562 AYQSTVE
+3562 
-3569 LTDANSSRIG
+3569 
-3579 SVECSS
+3579 
-3585 INSEDSSICDCDNSY
+3585 
-3600 LVGER
+3600 
-3605 QHENSF
+3605 
-3611 HIFNNILF
+3611 
-3619 SDQITN
+3619 
-3625 EYCSSNNTPTTD
+3625 
-3637 EEFIEIGLDVEI
+3637 
-3649 EHKQQQ
+3649 
-3655 SQSNHNN
+3655 
-3662 NNNNSNN
+3662 
-3669 TYVRLVN
+3669 
-3676 NNGNAIP
+3676 
-3683 TTTPNTCNKKKNNNG
+3683 
-3698 NNNNNHNKNNI
+3698 
-3709 DHHYHH
+3709 
-3715 YHHNNTTSGR
+3715 
-3725 EASAVE
+3725 
-3731 VTTLKAEQIIIG
+3731 
-3743 QNNKIED
+3743 
-3750 YKDDDIDNQILEREH
+3750 
-3765 VDDMVAVQPKFVP
+3765 
-3778 GTFTI
+3778 
-3783 NTNN
+3783 